1 MRKHWVAIVLGVVI
15 VLAALIVLSL
25 PYLHLIEQVRSALD
39 PWASV
44 ITAIAT
50 AVIAVFTLT
59 LWDSNRRQ
67 VKHLREIE
75 RAYISGGGPLDANNI
90 DSFLFTVNNYGKTP
104 GVLLEY
110 AVEFCSMTA
119 IPPVPAYEAPDYRRT
134 TFHDRISPGG
144 IKETRVI
151 ASIPIPLIDRPMLVY
166 GRYWFEDIWKDL
178 HTSGFVL
185 VIEATGTN
193 PHVPAGIPRAYT
205 DWN

>member
-1 MRKHWVAIVLGVVI
+1 MRKFAIILGIVI
-15 VLAALIVLSL
+15 VLAGLIGLSVRY
-25 PYLHLIEQVRSALD
+25 PHLTELVRSALD

-75 RAYISGGGPLDANNI
+75 RAYISGGGPLDNTGQI
-90 DSFLFTVNNYGKTP
+90 FCFTVNNYGKTP

-110 AVEFCSMTA
+110 AVEFCPLTA
-119 IPPVPAYEAPDYRRT
+119 IPSVPAYAAPGYQRT
-134 TFHDRISPGG
+134 TYYDRVAPGG
-144 IKETRVI
+144 IHETWHV
-151 ASIPIPLIDRPMLVY
+151 ANIPVPPLARPMLVY
-166 GRYWFEDIWKDL
+166 GRYWFEDIWKAT

-193 PHVPAGIPRAYT
+193 PHVPTGISRAYT